1 MPIGRD
7 AKGPGGQGHPFKC
20 MWSEAWWQATLGP
33 TDPSS
38 GESEFIALVGG
49 SSEALYIADCLR
61 FLVESENL
69 SVEVRAR
76 SDSAAC
82 RGITQRVGCF
92 KEMKASTSGGSA
104 SVNQVKKFLP
114 LVILVC
120 QAMQVKGL
128 SLAGPLLAKADEE
141 FLGLAAFTLGVGTF
155 FAIVYGTQVS
165 ENLGRCPRLFLHCHR
180 IQLRDLSGQS
190 LLAEAPL
197 PPELQEV
204 LDGLEPSAGLKKEF
218 YGFRVWA
225 GVWRFGV

>member
-82 RGITQRVGCF
+82 RGITQRVGCGRIRHLDTSLRWVQSAV
-92 KEMKASTSGGSA
+92 KARKLSIGIVPGHSNPTDIGTS
-104 SVNQVKKFLP
+104 LW
-114 LVILVC
+114 
-120 QAMQVKGL
+120 QAPDC
-128 SLAGPLLAKADEE
+128 A
-141 FLGLAAFTLGVGTF
+141 
-155 FAIVYGTQVS
+155 
-165 ENLGRCPRLFLHCHR
+165 R
-180 IQLRDLSGQS
+180 
-190 LLAEAPL
+190 
-197 PPELQEV
+197 
-204 LDGLEPSAGLKKEF
+204 
-218 YGFRVWA
+218 
-225 GVWRFGV
+225 